1 MTEPEQAQ
9 NTKHVRKVYGL
20 DAHPTMFSLALLSGE
35 DALQARTEWVVDRQP
50 LDRLVEFIKK
60 RTEDGAEIALEASG
74 NSFELA
80 ERIEACGRHPV
91 VLESQSVGKVGK
103 SYCATDRVDAIK
115 IARVWFSGLAHVVWR
130 PDPRTRELRQMFF
143 AHRNAVEDST
153 RARNRLW
160 AWFNDLGIKQPGQKL
175 LARADALP
183 KLLALKDLTKCQ
195 QMLLADMV
203 SDYHRAEVRRKQL
216 RSVMACELASN
227 PDMRKLVR
235 VLGIRTRVAFALVA
249 FIGDIRRFAT
259 HRKLVAYFGLNPYVS
274 RSGKG
279 GGTGSLAKCG
289 RSDVRTLLIQAAQA
303 ALRYGRASVH
313 RWALALKMRKGKPI
327 AVAALA
333 RKIVVAVWYLLNGL
347 VAALKEPDET
357 LKRKVHKI
365 ALEIGASTLKRM
377 NYRTLTLFEE
387 ELLQKIALGT

>member
-1 MTEPEQAQ
+1 MAEPEQAQ
-9 NTKHVRKVYGL
+9 STKHLKKVYGL
-20 DAHPTMFSLALLSGE
+20 DAHPTMFSLALISGE
-35 DALQARTEWVVDRQP
+35 DALQARTDWVVDRQP
-50 LDRLVEFIKK
+50 LDRLVELIEK
-60 RTEDGAEIALEASG
+60 RTEQGAEIAMEASG
-74 NSFELA
+74 NSFEIA
-80 ERIEACGRHPV
+80 ERIEACGRRPV

-103 SYCATDRVDAIK
+103 TYCATVRVDAIK

-160 AWFNDLGIKQPGQKL
+160 AWFNDLSVKQPGQKL
-175 LARADALP
+175 LARTDALP
-183 KLLALKDLTKCQ
+183 KLLALKPFSECQ
-195 QMLLADMV
+195 QSLLADMV
-203 SDYHRAEVRRKQL
+203 SDYQRSEARRKRL
-216 RSVMACELASN
+216 RSVMASELASN
-227 PDMRKLVR
+227 ADMRKLIR

-259 HRKLVAYFGLNPYVS
+259 HRKLVAYFGLNPFVS

-303 ALRYGRASVH
+303 ALRYGKASVH
-313 RWALALKMRKGKPI
+313 RWALALKMRKGKPL

-347 VAALKEPDET
+347 VAALKEPDAT

-365 ALEIGASTLKRM
+365 ALEIGASALKRTHH
-377 NYRTLTLFEE
+377 RTLASFEE
-387 ELLQKIALGT
+387 ELLQKIVLGT

>member
-1 MTEPEQAQ
+1 
-9 NTKHVRKVYGL
+9 
-20 DAHPTMFSLALLSGE
+20 MFSLALLVGR
-35 DALQARTEWVVDRQP
+35 DALQAQTAWVVDRQP
-50 LDRLVEFIKK
+50 LARLVEFVAQK
-60 RTEDGAEIALEASG
+60 TEPGAEIALEASG

-80 ERIEACGRHPV
+80 ARIEACGRRPL

-103 SYCATDRVDAIK
+103 SYCATDRVDAVK

-130 PDPRTRELRQMFF
+130 PDPQTRELRELFF

-160 AWFNDLGIKQPGQKL
+160 AWFNDHGIKQPGQKL

-183 KLLALKDLTKCQ
+183 KLRTLAQVPERLRP
-195 QMLLADMV
+195 LLADMLR
-203 SDYHRAEVRRKQL
+203 DYQQAEVRRK
-216 RSVMACELASN
+216 RWRAVMAQELAGN
-227 PDMRKLVR
+227 PQMRKLIR
-235 VLGIRTRVAFALVA
+235 LLGVRTRVAFALVA

-279 GGTGSLAKCG
+279 GGNGGLAKCG

-303 ALRYGRASVH
+303 ALRYGHASVH

-347 VAALKEPDET
+347 VAPLKEADET

-365 ALEIGASTLKRM
+365 ALEIGAPTLKRM
-377 NYRTLTLFEE
+377 KHASLVDFENDLLRKLTLDS
-387 ELLQKIALGT
+387 